1 MPKQFW
7 RLTILVFGF
16 NLETK
21 NPVVILASG
30 ELTKVKLAAL
40 SPAALSPAALTIGCE
55 VRQKIF
61 EMSRSHKQTIFFTA
75 MDSKATSERLE
86 TFFNEKNHIE
96 MQNTPPKQENNNIS
110 MDHKTENQ
118 PFLPQFYTFF
128 GTTHEHLFYIT
139 VFGISYRFHIC
150 QKFEKHFSGSRDFV
164 RNAKH
169 AFYAQ
174 TTSEADIS
182 RLTT

>member
-1 MPKQFW
+1 
-7 RLTILVFGF
+7 
-16 NLETK
+16 
-21 NPVVILASG
+21 
-30 ELTKVKLAAL
+30 
-40 SPAALSPAALTIGCE
+40 
-55 VRQKIF
+55 
-61 EMSRSHKQTIFFTA
+61 

-128 GTTHEHLFYIT
+128 RTTHEHLFYIT